1 MSSTAPMPPASTRD
15 ASAPAPGPTPPPC
28 LPLDG
33 RDAAQPPPGRR
44 RDARSGRTAHP
55 SAGELVID
63 DPAGL
68 AAVIPALLGFHPRDS
83 LVLVSVGGSG
93 GDGRIGLTLRA
104 DLPPRS
110 AAPDEVDALS
120 SSVVGTLLR
129 DGPRAAAVLVFAPT
143 AGADLPH
150 RRLVDAVVEALA
162 ARGVGLLSA
171 MWVQGTTAG
180 ASWACYTP
188 CGCRG
193 AVPDPDATALAAQA
207 VFDGRVV
214 HGSRDAVQR
223 LLDPVDPAAVRRRE
237 RILLDADG
245 TLDAPARGPQE
256 LLAVVDAAI
265 ADTAAGAL
273 VLDDDRVVELARALS
288 STPVRDG
295 ALLRC
300 LGPAAAAAEQ
310 LWTALVREV
319 PDPEAAEPAV
329 LLAACALLRGDG
341 ALANMALERAERA
354 WPGHRLTGL
363 LRVVAESAVPPQR
376 VRELLGQS
384 LDGVPGPRRRV
395 RRAGGG
401 SARSPRHRRPSC

>member
-1 MSSTAPMPPASTRD
+1 
-15 ASAPAPGPTPPPC
+15 
-28 LPLDG
+28 
-33 RDAAQPPPGRR
+33 
-44 RDARSGRTAHP
+44 
-55 SAGELVID
+55 
-63 DPAGL
+63 
-68 AAVIPALLGFHPRDS
+68 
-83 LVLVSVGGSG
+83 VSVGGSG
-93 GDGRIGLTLRA
+93 GSGGSGGTGRIGLTLRA

-110 AAPDEVDALS
+110 TAPGEVDELS
-120 SSVVGTLLR
+120 RSLVGTLLR
-129 DGPRAAAVLVFAPT
+129 DGPRAAAVLVVARGG
-143 AGADLPH
+143 GADLPH
-150 RRLVDAVVEALA
+150 RRLVDAVVEAL
-162 ARGVGLLSA
+162 GDHDVGLLSA
-171 MWVQGTTAG
+171 MWVEGTSAG

-193 AVPDPDATALAAQA
+193 TVPDPDATALAAQA

-223 LLDPVDPAAVRRRE
+223 LLDPVDRAVIRRRE

-245 TLDAPARGPQE
+245 ALDGPARGPQD

-265 ADTAAGAL
+265 ADTAAGTL
-273 VLDDDRVVELARALS
+273 VLDDDRVVELATALS

-295 ALLRC
+295 ALVRC

-341 ALANMALERAERA
+341 ALANIALGRAERA
-354 WPGHRLTGL
+354 WPDHRLTGL
-363 LRVVAESAVPPQR
+363 LRVVAESAVPPSR
-376 VRELLGQS
+376 VRELLGAS
-384 LDGVPGPRRRV
+384 LEGVPGSRRRV